1 MNTDEIL
8 KIINKQWCNLNDLMK
23 LANVGR
29 NTALSIKKSIK
40 QKLESENYY
49 VPNNAIPMHEVI
61 KYLNID
67 ITYLK
72 SLSNTKEI

>member
-1 MNTDEIL
+1 MTANETL
-8 KIINKQWCNLNDLMK
+8 KIVSQQWCNFSDLMK

-40 QKLESENYY
+40 DSLLNQGYY
-49 VPNNAIPMHEVI
+49 VPNNAVPMKEVV

-67 ITYLK
+67 INYLESRINK
-72 SLSNTKEI
+72 IGG

>member
-1 MNTDEIL
+1 M
-8 KIINKQWCNLNDLMK
+8 Q

-29 NTALSIKKSIK
+29 NTALSIKRTIK
-40 QKLESENYY
+40 QKLENKNYY
-49 VPNNAIPMHEVI
+49 IPNNAIPMHEVI

-67 ITYLK
+67 IAYLK